1 MKVFYFIT
9 LFCLVLI
16 LAGSEA
22 CGRKDSVAPG
32 NEDGPPEPYTLDLP
46 PGIPAPN
53 YDFSQNPLTK
63 QGIALGRHLFY
74 DPKLSRD
81 STISCGFCHQQFAAF
96 GHFDHALAHGIEGRI
111 GIRSVPTLF
120 NLIWQKEFMW
130 DGGVN
135 NLEIQPLTPITDAN
149 EMGEDLG
156 HLVQR
161 LQGDARYRKMFKAA
175 FGSEEVNSQR
185 LFRALTQFM
194 ATMVSFESKY
204 DSVIRKAP
212 GVAFTAE
219 EQAGYTIF
227 QQKCASCHKEPFFT
241 DFTYRNN
248 GLPYLPALNDVGR
261 MKITGSTG
269 DYLKFKVPSLRN
281 VLKSPP
287 YMHDGRYFDIYQVFA
302 LYDHGIAQ
310 SSTLDPLV
318 KNGIPLPEQEQRAL
332 YMFLNTLTDP
342 SFINNQ
348 SLSEILID

>member
-1 MKVFYFIT
+1 MKSVYFIT
-9 LFCLVLI
+9 LFCLVLL

-22 CGRKDSVAPG
+22 CGRKDAVTPG
-32 NEDGPPEPYTLDLP
+32 DENPEPYTLVLP
-46 PGIPAPN
+46 AEIPAPS

-81 STISCGFCHQQFAAF
+81 SSISCGFCHQQFAAF
-96 GHFDHALAHGIEGRI
+96 GHYDHALAHGIEGRI
-111 GIRSVPTLF
+111 GTRSVPTLF

-156 HLVQR
+156 RLIQR
-161 LQGDARYRKMFKAA
+161 LQADANYRKMFKAA

-194 ATMVSFESKY
+194 AIMVSFQSKY
-204 DSVIRKAP
+204 DSIMRKAP

-227 QQKCASCHKEPFFT
+227 QQKCAACHKEPFFT
-241 DFTYRNN
+241 DFSYRNN

-261 MKITGSTG
+261 MKITGSTA

-281 VLKSPP
+281 VLKSSP

-302 LYDHGIAQ
+302 LYDHGVSQ
-310 SSTLDPLV
+310 SATLDPLV
-318 KNGIPLPEQEQRAL
+318 KNGIPLPQQEQRAL

-342 SFINNQ
+342 GFITSQ
-348 SLSEILID
+348 SLSEIPIQ

>member
-1 MKVFYFIT
+1 MRTVYVIT
-9 LFCLVLI
+9 IFCLVLV

-22 CGRKDSVAPG
+22 CGRKDAVTPEEEG
-32 NEDGPPEPYTLDLP
+32 PEPYTLELP
-46 PGIPAPN
+46 AEIPSPA

-96 GHFDHALAHGIEGRI
+96 GHFDHALSHGIEGRI
-111 GIRSVPTLF
+111 GTRSVPTLF
-120 NLIWQKEFMW
+120 NLIWQTEFMW

-135 NLEIQPLTPITDAN
+135 NLEIQPLTPITDPN
-149 EMGEDLG
+149 EMGEDLAN
-156 HLVQR
+156 LLQR
-161 LQGDARYRKMFKAA
+161 LQADANYRKMFRAA
-175 FGSEEVNSQR
+175 FGTEEITSQR

-194 ATMVSFESKY
+194 AIMVSFGSKY
-204 DSVIRKAP
+204 DSVMRGAP

-227 QQKCASCHKEPFFT
+227 RQKCAACHQEPFFT
-241 DFTYRNN
+241 DFSYRNN

-261 MKITGSTG
+261 MKITSNTA

-287 YMHDGRYFDIYQVFA
+287 YMHDGRFFDIYQVFA
-302 LYDHGIAQ
+302 QYDHGVEQ
-310 SSTLDPLV
+310 SNTLDPLV
-318 KNGIPLPEQEQRAL
+318 KNGIPLSESEQRAL

-342 SFINNQ
+342 GFINNEA
-348 SLSEILID
+348 LSEILIE